1 MLQSTTDLQNTTKA
15 AQGLYDAI
23 ETNVKAFGDLKKG
36 VKGFS
41 DIAGKSL
48 ETAKGA
54 FKDLVNQT
62 SIFDDGV
69 IKASRSLGQSLV
81 MARSLEQGFGKVS
94 ENILKIGG
102 DLDDVYTIFKNI
114 SAEIGRSVY
123 LSENM
128 LTNVALLE
136 KSGVA
141 EESIKAF
148 TKLYDN
154 IGGTFEE
161 STKQQM
167 LLVNQAKSYGLNVGQ
182 FMTAV
187 SSQLTKINQYG
198 FPNGVKDLAEMV
210 AKSKMLGAN
219 IEVAAGFADKIATS
233 PEAAMDV
240 AAQLQTLG
248 GSFAS
253 LADPMEL
260 LYLAQND
267 LAGLNDKLI
276 QASRG
281 VAQFNEE
288 TGQFEVNAAERFRL
302 KQAATIFGTDSAKI
316 LETATKLAKQE
327 EIIKRLDFRPEF
339 QALSP
344 EQQEVIASYAQIS
357 KGGKVTIEG
366 KSIEQLGKTGL
377 DDVLKKLQGASSQ
390 FGESQDQNIQMIQQN
405 MSSVEQVNAAQ
416 ALYTNGITLATIQT
430 EGFAKSLDSVGDVL
444 AKVGTE
450 LADIKKDL
458 TGKAL
463 EYLETGVKLV
473 TSKMKGIPSTDM
485 ATDVLMGTS
494 SGTPKRIDLSTEKPI
509 KIDINSSFQ
518 ISDVTNAARTSI
530 IKMVEERLT
539 ELGYTVNNKTGAD
552 KPY

>member
-1 MLQSTTDLQNTTKA
+1 MLDNTNLNNTTEVAKGLASILAANAKA
-15 AQGLYDAI
+15 
-23 ETNVKAFGDLKKG
+23 VGDLKNG
-36 VKGFS
+36 VKGFG
-41 DIAGKSL
+41 DALGKTVG
-48 ETAKGA
+48 EVKGT
-54 FKDLVNQT
+54 FTDLVDKT
-62 SIFDDGV
+62 SMFDDGV

-81 MARSLEQGFGKVS
+81 MARSLETGFGRVA
-94 ENILKIGG
+94 ENIVKIGG

-114 SAEIGRSVY
+114 STEIGRSVY

-390 FGESQDQNIQMIQQN
+390 FGESQADNINMIQQN
-405 MSSVEQVNAAQ
+405 MSSIEQVNVAQ
-416 ALYTNGITLATIQT
+416 ALFKDGITLATIQT
-430 EGFAKSLDSVGDVL
+430 EGFAKSLDSVGDIL
-444 AKVGTE
+444 GIVGEE
-450 LADIKKDL
+450 LKDIKKEL
-458 TGKAL
+458 TGKAI
-463 EYLETGVKLV
+463 EYLETGTKVITAQMRGLGTGASINSLV
-473 TSKMKGIPSTDM
+473 
-485 ATDVLMGTS
+485 
-494 SGTPKRIDLSTEKPI
+494 SGTGGGPSRVDLTTEKPI

-518 ISDVTNAARTSI
+518 ISDITNAARTSI

>member
-1 MLQSTTDLQNTTKA
+1 MLQSTNLNNTTEA
-15 AQGLYDAI
+15 AKGLATILSDSTKKI
-23 ETNVKAFGDLKKG
+23 DNLKKG
-36 VKGFS
+36 F
-41 DIAGKSL
+41 DSL
-48 ETAKGA
+48 FTTFKDFAISGL
-54 FKDLVNQT
+54 KDLVDKT
-62 SIFDDGV
+62 SLFDDGV

-81 MARSLEQGFGKVS
+81 MARSLETGFGRVS
-94 ENILKIGG
+94 ENIIKIGG

-405 MSSVEQVNAAQ
+405 MSSVEQVTAAQ
-416 ALYTNGITLATIQT
+416 NLYSNGITLATIQT
-430 EGFAKSLDSVGDVL
+430 EGFAKQLDVGSDLFTGVNNQL
-444 AKVGTE
+444 AELKKVGAGAI
-450 LADIKKDL
+450 LDKLNQAVQIVSKVDSN
-458 TGKAL
+458 KAL
-463 EYLETGVKLV
+463 SEDEITRIVGATQAKLP
-473 TSKMKGIPSTDM
+473 PS
-485 ATDVLMGTS
+485 
-494 SGTPKRIDLSTEKPI
+494 RIDLSAEKPI
-509 KIDINSSFQ
+509 KIDISESFK
-518 ISDVTNAARTSI
+518 ISEVTNAARTSM
-530 IKMVEERLT
+530 IKIVEERLA
-539 ELGYTVNNKTGAD
+539 ELGYNVSKTGAD

>member
-1 MLQSTTDLQNTTKA
+1 MLQSTNLNNTTEA
-15 AQGLYDAI
+15 AKGLASILSDSTKKI
-23 ETNVKAFGDLKKG
+23 GDLKKG
-36 VKGFS
+36 FDGLFNTFTNFATS
-41 DIAGKSL
+41 GL
-48 ETAKGA
+48 
-54 FKDLVNQT
+54 KDLVDKT
-62 SIFDDGV
+62 SLFDDGV

-81 MARSLEQGFGKVS
+81 MARSLETGFGRVS
-94 ENILKIGG
+94 ENIIKIGG

-114 SAEIGRSVY
+114 STEIGRSVY

-187 SSQLTKINQYG
+187 STQLTKINQYG

-276 QASRG
+276 QATRG

-302 KQAATIFGTDSAKI
+302 KQAATIFQTDSGKI

-405 MSSVEQVNAAQ
+405 MSSVEQVTAAQ
-416 ALYTNGITLATIQT
+416 NLYSNGITLATIQT
-430 EGFAKSLDSVGDVL
+430 EGFAKQLDVASDLFTGVNTQL
-444 AKVGTE
+444 AELKKVGADAILDKLNKAVQIVSKVDGATVTSDNI
-450 LADIKKDL
+450 ADIVADAQ
-458 TGKAL
+458 T
-463 EYLETGVKLV
+463 KL
-473 TSKMKGIPSTDM
+473 P
-485 ATDVLMGTS
+485 
-494 SGTPKRIDLSTEKPI
+494 PQRIDLTTEKPI
-509 KIDINSSFQ
+509 KIDISESFK
-518 ISDVTNAARTSI
+518 ISEVTNAARTSM
-530 IKMVEERLT
+530 IKIVEERLA
-539 ELGYTVNNKTGAD
+539 ELGYNVSKTGAD

>member
-1 MLQSTTDLQNTTKA
+1 MLADLNNTTEAAKGLASVLAANAKA
-15 AQGLYDAI
+15 
-23 ETNVKAFGDLKKG
+23 VGDLKNG
-36 VKGFS
+36 VKGFG
-41 DIAGKSL
+41 DALGKVVG
-48 ETAKGA
+48 EAKGA
-54 FKDLVNQT
+54 FTDLVDKT
-62 SIFDDGV
+62 SLFDDGV

-81 MARSLEQGFGKVS
+81 MARSLETGFGRVA
-94 ENILKIGG
+94 ENIIKIGG

-114 SAEIGRSVY
+114 STEIGRSVY

-187 SSQLTKINQYG
+187 STQLTKINQYG

-276 QASRG
+276 QATRG

-302 KQAATIFGTDSAKI
+302 KQAATIFQTDSGKI

-405 MSSVEQVNAAQ
+405 MSSVEQVNVAQ
-416 ALYTNGITLATIQT
+416 ALFKDGITLATIQT
-430 EGFAKSLDSVGDVL
+430 EGFAKSLDSVGDIL
-444 AKVGTE
+444 GTVGEE
-450 LADIKKDL
+450 LKDIKKEL
-458 TGKAL
+458 TGKAI
-463 EYLETGVKLV
+463 EYLETGTKII
-473 TSKMKGIPSTDM
+473 TAQMRGFGTG
-485 ATDVLMGTS
+485 ATINSLFSGTGGGTS
-494 SGTPKRIDLSTEKPI
+494 RVDLTTEKPI

>member
-1 MLQSTTDLQNTTKA
+1 MLQSTNLNNTTEA
-15 AQGLYDAI
+15 AKGLATILSDSTKKI
-23 ETNVKAFGDLKKG
+23 DNLKKG
-36 VKGFS
+36 F
-41 DIAGKSL
+41 DSL
-48 ETAKGA
+48 FATFKDFATSGL
-54 FKDLVNQT
+54 KDLVDKT
-62 SIFDDGV
+62 SLFDDGV

-81 MARSLEQGFGKVS
+81 MARSLETGFGRVS
-94 ENILKIGG
+94 ENIIKIGG

-405 MSSVEQVNAAQ
+405 MSSVEQVTAAQ
-416 ALYTNGITLATIQT
+416 NLYSNGITLATIQT
-430 EGFAKSLDSVGDVL
+430 EGFAKQLDVGSDLFTGVNNQL
-444 AKVGTE
+444 AELKKVGAGAI
-450 LADIKKDL
+450 LDKLNQAVQIVSKVDSN
-458 TGKAL
+458 KAL
-463 EYLETGVKLV
+463 SEDDITRIVGATQAKLP
-473 TSKMKGIPSTDM
+473 PS
-485 ATDVLMGTS
+485 
-494 SGTPKRIDLSTEKPI
+494 RIDLSAEKPI
-509 KIDINSSFQ
+509 KIDISESFK
-518 ISDVTNAARTSI
+518 ISEVTNAARTSM
-530 IKMVEERLT
+530 IKIVEERLA
-539 ELGYTVNNKTGAD
+539 ELGYNVSKTGAD

>member
-1 MLQSTTDLQNTTKA
+1 MLDSTNLNNTTEA
-15 AQGLYDAI
+15 
-23 ETNVKAFGDLKKG
+23 
-36 VKGFS
+36 
-41 DIAGKSL
+41 
-48 ETAKGA
+48 AKGLA
-54 FKDLVNQT
+54 SILTDATKKIENMSKSFKDMGTGIKDITTGPLKDLVDKT
-62 SIFDDGV
+62 SLFDDGV

-81 MARSLEQGFGKVS
+81 MARSLETGFGRVA
-94 ENILKIGG
+94 ENIVKIGG

-114 SAEIGRSVY
+114 STEIGRSVY

-405 MSSVEQVNAAQ
+405 MSSVEQVTAAQ
-416 ALYTNGITLATIQT
+416 NLYSNGITLATIQT
-430 EGFAKSLDSVGDVL
+430 EGFAKQLDVAGDVFAGVNTQLAEFKKVGATALLETLNKATQLVL
-444 AKVGTE
+444 AKGTGSASE
-450 LADIKKDL
+450 SIQNLSDIATK
-458 TGKAL
+458 
-463 EYLETGVKLV
+463 
-473 TSKMKGIPSTDM
+473 TSP
-485 ATDVLMGTS
+485 A
-494 SGTPKRIDLSTEKPI
+494 RIDLSTEKPI

-518 ISDVTNAARTSI
+518 ISDVTNVARTSI